1 MSQLIIIFE
10 LKNPTLEKKNALKN
24 EIREYKKFAFLMDN
38 ACIIW
43 TEDSAAT
50 VRDNLKKNLVSGDKI
65 YVGVTSAPAAWLT
78 SFSQEVTDYL
88 KTNLK

>member
-1 MSQLIIIFE
+1 MNQLIIVFE
-10 LKNPTLEKKNALKN
+10 FKNPTLEKKNTLKN

-43 TEDSAAT
+43 TDDSAAT

-65 YVGVTSAPAAWLT
+65 YVGATAAPAAWMT

-88 KTNLK
+88 KENLK

>member
-10 LKNPTLEKKNALKN
+10 FKNPTLEKKNTLKN

-50 VRDNLKKNLVSGDKI
+50 VRDNLKKNLVFGDKI
-65 YVGVTSAPAAWLT
+65 YVGETSAPAAWLT
-78 SFSQEVTDYL
+78 SFSEEVTNYL
-88 KTNLK
+88 KANLK

>member
-1 MSQLIIIFE
+1 MNQLIILFE
-10 LKNPTLEKKNALKN
+10 FKNPTLEKKNALKN
-24 EIREYKKFAFLMDN
+24 EIRVYKKYAFLMDN

-65 YVGVTSAPAAWLT
+65 YVGVAAAPAAWLT

-88 KTNLK
+88 KKNLK